1 MNKTVRLLGC
11 TTWCVSIFL
20 VSAVASGPATPAKAE
35 NPAGAQTGRVVAIG
49 DVHGAYPE
57 FVSILQHT
65 GLIDSQ
71 LHWSGGTTTFVQTGD
86 VPDRGPAS
94 RAAFDLLMRLES
106 EAPKQTGKVIPLLGN
121 HEVMNMIGDLRYVS
135 VEDYQSFSTDQSEK
149 VREQAWED
157 YKKFMSDPG
166 HNRNGEV
173 LDDAARQKWMAAHPP
188 GFCERRDA
196 FQPQGVYGRWLRGHD
211 AIAQVGDVP
220 FMHGGLDPELHFRN
234 IDELNRRIHA
244 DLETFDSVWQSL
256 SKKKIIW
263 PYMRLDEAL
272 SQAKQTWN
280 QIQSGQ
286 RINPSAVDDLKKFLD
301 LPSGLLMAENSPLW
315 YRGLALE
322 PEGEL
327 SKGLDKM
334 LARLKVHYIVAAHT
348 VRPKFDITPRFD
360 NHVFLI
366 DTGMLNAYFHGRAS
380 ALEIQNG
387 RFTAYYADGPA
398 RSLVGSA
405 SAATVGDP

>member
-1 MNKTVRLLGC
+1 MNKALRLIGR
-11 TTWCVSIFL
+11 TIWCASILL
-20 VSAVASGPATPAKAE
+20 VSAVASRPAQPTKAE
-35 NPAGAQTGRVVAIG
+35 NPAAAQAGRVVVIG

-71 LHWSGGTTTFVQTGD
+71 LHWSGGTATFVQTGD

-94 RAAFDLLMRLES
+94 RAAFDLLIRLES
-106 EAPKQTGKVIPLLGN
+106 EAPKQNGKVIPLLGN

-135 VEDYQSFSTDQSEK
+135 AEDYQSFSTDQSEK

-166 HNRNGEV
+166 HNRNGEA

-188 GFCERRDA
+188 GFFERHDA
-196 FQPQGVYGRWLRGHD
+196 FQPQGVYGRWLREHE
-211 AIAQVGDVP
+211 AIAHVGDVL
-220 FMHGGLDPELHFRN
+220 FMHGGLDPKLHFRN

-256 SKKKIIW
+256 SKRKIIW
-263 PYMRLDEAL
+263 PYMRLNEAL
-272 SQAKQTWN
+272 SQAKQSWD
-280 QIQSGQ
+280 QSQSGQ
-286 RINPSAVDDLKKFLD
+286 GFGPGSADDLRKFLD
-301 LPSGLLMAENSPLW
+301 LPSGLLMAEDSPLW

-322 PEGEL
+322 PEGEM

-348 VRPKFDITPRFD
+348 VRPKFDIMARFN

-366 DTGMLNAYFHGRAS
+366 DTGMLKAYFHGRAS

-387 RFTAYYADGPA
+387 RFTAYYADSPA
-398 RSLVGSA
+398 QSLVGPEPGT
-405 SAATVGDP
+405 AAGDP